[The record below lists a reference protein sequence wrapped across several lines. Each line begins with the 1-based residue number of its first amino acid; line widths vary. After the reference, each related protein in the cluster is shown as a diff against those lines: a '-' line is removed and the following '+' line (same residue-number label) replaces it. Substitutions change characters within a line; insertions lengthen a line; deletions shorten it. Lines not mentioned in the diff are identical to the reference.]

1 MSEANVMYMQECGI
15 KLMSVPTPRGVH
27 FPRPTSRGQVN
38 LGSGLLAYS
47 VGGEGQVVSRL
58 ETVLPLGELLIN

>member
-47 VGGEGQVVSRL
+47 VGGEGQGREQAGDRPPAWRTSD
-58 ETVLPLGELLIN
+58 